1 MLTLLL
7 QAACAN
13 REAPIVAPP
22 EPSSLIE
29 QEYRIGPADVIEVMV
44 WKNPDLSRQVTVR
57 PDGKI
62 SLPLIENLHVTG
74 RTTLELS
81 DLITERLRHFYKDPP
96 EVSVIVQQANSHAIY
111 VLGNV
116 VTQGRFVVGHGV
128 TLLQALALAGG
139 FQEFSRPNQI
149 TVRRQVAGGEEI
161 TFDVRYKEILAKRE
175 KNLVLQPGDVVIV
188 P

>member
-1 MLTLLL
+1 M
-7 QAACAN
+7 
-13 REAPIVAPP
+13 
-22 EPSSLIE
+22 
-29 QEYRIGPADVIEVMV
+29 
-44 WKNPDLSRQVTVR
+44 
-57 PDGKI
+57 
-62 SLPLIENLHVTG
+62 
-74 RTTLELS
+74 
-81 DLITERLRHFYKDPP
+81 
-96 EVSVIVQQANSHAIY
+96 IVQQANSHAIY